1 MKPFIHLF
9 GFTIATYGLLI
20 LTGFIIGIVIA
31 LFRADK
37 HNQKKEDVFYAS
49 LFAVIGLIIGAK
61 LVYLL
66 INIPYI
72 INNFQAMIKNPQYII
87 AMLQGGFV
95 FYGGL
100 AGAIILMYVYT
111 KKYKI
116 DFIDL
121 VETLTPSFPLIH
133 AFGRLGCFLAGCCYG
148 IPFKAPIGMRFSQS
162 LVAPNNVELFPV
174 QLLESFLNILIF
186 TFLFIYARKKRSK
199 GNLIRIYL
207 ILYSIARFFLEYL
220 RYDAERGFWMGVSTS
235 QWFSIAIIIAVIAEY
250 IYRKRLKKQ

>member
-9 GFTIATYGLLI
+9 GFPIATYGLLI
-20 LTGFIIGIVIA
+20 LIGFIIGILIA
-31 LFRADK
+31 LLRADK

-72 INNFQAMIKNPQYII
+72 IDNFKAIIKNPQYII

-100 AGAIILMYVYT
+100 VGAIILMYVYT

-133 AFGRLGCFLAGCCYG
+133 AFGRLGCFFAGCCYG

-162 LVAPNNVELFPV
+162 PVAPNNIELFPV
-174 QLLESFLNILIF
+174 QLLESSLNVLIF
-186 TFLFIYARKKRSK
+186 IFLIIYARKKRSK
-199 GNLIRIYL
+199 GNLISIYL
-207 ILYSIARFFLEYL
+207 IFYSIVRFFLEYL
-220 RYDAERGFWMGVSTS
+220 RYDAERGFWLGVSTS
-235 QWFSIAIIIAVIAEY
+235 QWFSIIIIIAVIAEY
-250 IYRKRLKKQ
+250 IYRKKLKKQ